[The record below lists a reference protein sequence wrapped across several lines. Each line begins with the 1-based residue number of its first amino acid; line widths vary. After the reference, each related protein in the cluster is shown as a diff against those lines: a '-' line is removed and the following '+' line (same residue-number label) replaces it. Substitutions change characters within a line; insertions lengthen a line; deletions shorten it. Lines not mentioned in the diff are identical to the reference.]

1 MNFSTVKHIRIP
13 EGDVTEITVNGRQ
26 IWHGL
31 PSGYTAI
38 ASISGSGGAYI
49 ATDLHLTDEDIVK
62 ASVHLTGACNVFGCF
77 TDSSASD
84 NFSFYTG
91 SSNSSKLY
99 ARMDGLLDS
108 SGRSVL
114 NEDIFVCMDKTGLW
128 INDMQKASFS
138 SVEPFTAS
146 APFYIGWLDN
156 SSSPKLVGS
165 IYELEVVGKFHGI
178 PARRD
183 SDGVCGLYD
192 LTSRSFFSSNTSTE
206 FVGGDPI

>member
-1 MNFSTVKHIRIP
+1 
-13 EGDVTEITVNGRQ
+13 
-26 IWHGL
+26 
-31 PSGYTAI
+31 
-38 ASISGSGGAYI
+38 
-49 ATDLHLTDEDIVK
+49 
-62 ASVHLTGACNVFGCF
+62 
-77 TDSSASD
+77 
-84 NFSFYTG
+84 
-91 SSNSSKLY
+91 
-99 ARMDGLLDS
+99 
-108 SGRSVL
+108 
-114 NEDIFVCMDKTGLW
+114 MDKTGLW

-138 SVEPFTAS
+138 SVERFMAS

-192 LTSRSFFSSNTSTE
+192 LTGRSFYSSNTSTE

>member
-1 MNFSTVKHIRIP
+1 MVFSSVKHIRIP
-13 EGDVTEITVNGRQ
+13 EGDVTEIAVNGHE
-26 IWHGL
+26 IWRGL
-31 PSGYTAI
+31 PSGYTEM

-84 NFSFYTG
+84 NYSFYTG
-91 SSNSSKLY
+91 ASNSSKLY
-99 ARMDGLLDS
+99 ARMDGKLDS
-108 SGRSVL
+108 TGRSVL
-114 NEDIFVCMDKTGLW
+114 NEDIFVYMDKTGLW
-128 INDMQKASFS
+128 IDDAQKASFS
-138 SVEPFTAS
+138 NVGEFVAS

-183 SDGVCGLYD
+183 TDGVCGLYD
-192 LTSRSFFSSNTSTE
+192 LISRGFFSSNTSTE
-206 FVGGDPI
+206 FVGGDPV